1 MSQHPDT
8 PVRSFMDDPSIE
20 WRKSRPNYDKANAKY
35 LAERSRHHLEGS
47 LEKVVENLV
56 KTWEMESTHKI
67 NPKVNYNL
75 ESYDIL

>member
-67 NPKVNYNL
+67 NPKVNYNFK
-75 ESYDIL
+75 SYDIL